1 MKIHKKDVL
10 LYVLIVILPIIS
22 FGFYYYYHIL
32 KETNIKK
39 NTDAKW
45 IASMY
50 QKNWD
55 QFIGETITSLKVVS
69 LSAVE
74 NMNNL
79 QTIEPLLQ
87 KVNHSDPRY
96 GGLYLLD
103 SHGKLLSS
111 SESFQIYADF
121 SSRDYIQ
128 EIMKTK
134 DTVISNHQ
142 EVLPNNQKI
151 LGLATPVLDENNQLE
166 GILVAYLRTDY
177 MINLMRVFTPDTKL
191 YILNEDNHPVLE
203 INTSKNDL
211 NNKGNWVTKPLDR
224 LPWTIKVKVS
234 DQNTQELRSTFGKA
248 IFLVLVLT
256 HILFLMIEYILLR
269 KNTVKER
276 KENEIQKLELV
287 GTLAAST
294 AHEIRNPLTGVKGLI
309 QLLSEKYPAP
319 EDQYYFEIINS
330 ELKRINEI
338 VSEFLIL
345 GKPTVQLNE
354 KVDIAA
360 TLHELKPLIISEGN
374 TFNIECHWQ
383 IPNEPVMVNCVK
395 DQMKQVILNVTR
407 NAFESMSS
415 NGILQ
420 VNLHLL
426 DNYCKLQVID
436 NGKGISK
443 DNLDKIFRPF
453 YTSKETGTGLGLV
466 ICKRIIQSF
475 NGEININSTESVGTE
490 VGITLPIVK
499 NKRV

>member
-22 FGFYYYYHIL
+22 FGFFYYFHIL
-32 KETNIKK
+32 KETNFKRK
-39 NTDAKW
+39 ADAKGV
-45 IASMY
+45 ASMY

-55 QFIGETITSLKVVS
+55 QFIGETMTSLKVIS
-69 LSAVE
+69 LSAEE
-74 NMNNL
+74 NMDEL
-79 QTIEPLLQ
+79 QTLEPLLQ

-103 SHGKLLSS
+103 SKGKLLSS
-111 SESFQIYADF
+111 SKSYQSNADF
-121 SSRDYIQ
+121 SSQDYINEVMQ
-128 EIMKTK
+128 TK

-142 EVLPNNQKI
+142 ETLKNKQKI
-151 LGLATPVLDENNQLE
+151 LGLATPVLDNNNHLE

-177 MINLMRVFTPDTKL
+177 MINLMKEITPDTKL
-191 YILNEDNHPVLE
+191 YILNEDNYPVLKVN
-203 INTSKNDL
+203 ISKNDFI
-211 NNKGNWVTKPLDR
+211 NKKNWVTAPLNR

-234 DQNTQELRSTFGKA
+234 NQNIQDFGSKYGKA
-248 IFLVLVLT
+248 IFLVFVLV

-269 KNTVKER
+269 KNTIKER

-309 QLLSEKYPAP
+309 QLLSEKYTAP

-345 GKPTVQLNE
+345 GKPTIQLKE
-354 KVDIAA
+354 KVDIAE
-360 TLHELKPLIISEGN
+360 TLHELKPLIISEAN
-374 TFNIECHWQ
+374 TSNIKCHWQ
-383 IPNEPVMVNCVK
+383 IPNEPMLVNCVK
-395 DQMKQVILNVTR
+395 DQMKQVILNVTK
-407 NAFESMSS
+407 NAFESMTS

-420 VNLHLL
+420 VNLHQL

-436 NGKGISK
+436 NGRGISK
-443 DNLDKIFRPF
+443 DNLEKIFRPF
-453 YTSKETGTGLGLV
+453 FTSKETGTGLGLV
-466 ICKRIIQSF
+466 ICKRIIHSF
-475 NGEININSTESVGTE
+475 KGEININSTESVGTV
-490 VGITLPIVK
+490 VGITLPLAK